1 MKLKQAKCLKQYIN
15 NLSTI
20 KICVYS
26 VDNFVYLYIIKLMTD
41 LHFWGE
47 CKKTLERDLPVEEY
61 STWIAPLTLE
71 QNNGSNPLSYS
82 VLAPNKF
89 ISDWVEDNYGPTI
102 KERLSAITSNRDLNL
117 NFEIFVDYHEK
128 QPIDVEPQ
136 EPLKLDEINT
146 TASPGP
152 LKSNLIENFTFKSF
166 VEGKSNHIALAA
178 SRQIGDGLKNSYNP
192 LFIYGGVGLGKTH
205 LMHAVGNE
213 ILNKDPS
220 KKIAYVHSEKFVSDM
235 VKSLQLGAIN
245 EFKQYYRSLDA
256 LLIDDIQFFAKKE
269 QSQEELFHTFNS
281 LLEKGSQMIL
291 TCDRYPKE
299 IDGLEDRLKSRL
311 GWGLPVVIEPPE
323 LETRVAILLSKAES
337 MNHELNEESAFFIAQ
352 KVRSN
357 VRELEGA
364 LKRVIANSN
373 FTGRPITV
381 DLIKDSLKDLL
392 AIQARQVSVENIQK
406 TTAEYYNIKMSD
418 ILSKRRS
425 RSVAR
430 PRQMAMFLAKEL
442 TNYSLP
448 EIGESFG
455 GRDHTTVIHACKKI
469 NELRSLNLDIEED
482 YRKLLRVLTI

>member
-1 MKLKQAKCLKQYIN
+1 MQQYIN
-15 NLSTI
+15 KLSTE
-20 KICVYS
+20 KICGYT
-26 VDNFVYLYIIKLMTD
+26 VDKYVNLYIISLMTE

-47 CKKTLERDLPVEEY
+47 CKKTLEKDLPVEEY
-61 STWIAPLTLE
+61 STWIAPLMLE
-71 QNNGSNPLSYS
+71 ENNGSNPLSYS

-89 ISDWVEDNYGPTI
+89 ISDWVEDNYGTTI
-102 KERLSAITSNRDLNL
+102 KERLSAITSNRELNL
-117 NFEIFVDYHEK
+117 QFEIYADKAYENVEEK
-128 QPIDVEPQ
+128 SLPTNEPSQ
-136 EPLKLDEINT
+136 NSTKT
-146 TASPGP
+146 KKT
-152 LKSNLIENFTFKSF
+152 NLIQEFTFDTF

-178 SRQIGDGLKNSYNP
+178 SRQIGGGLKNSYNP

-213 ILNKDPS
+213 LLSKDPS

-235 VKSLQLGAIN
+235 VKSLQLGAIS

-323 LETRVAILLSKAES
+323 LETRVAILLSKAQS
-337 MNHELNEESAFFIAQ
+337 LNHALDEESAFFIAQ

-364 LKRVIANSN
+364 LKRVVANSN
-373 FTGRPITV
+373 FTGREITV

-392 AIQARQVSVENIQK
+392 AIQARQVSVDNIQK
-406 TTAEYYNIKMSD
+406 TTAEYYNIKLSD
-418 ILSKRRS
+418 LLSKRRS

-469 NELRSLNLDIEED
+469 QELRNFNLDIEED

>member
-1 MKLKQAKCLKQYIN
+1 MQQYIN
-15 NLSTI
+15 KLSTE
-20 KICVYS
+20 KICGYT
-26 VDNFVYLYIIKLMTD
+26 VDKCVNLYIISLMTE

-47 CKKTLERDLPVEEY
+47 CKKTLEKDLTVEEY
-61 STWIAPLTLE
+61 STWIAPLMLE
-71 QNNGSNPLSYS
+71 ENNGTNPLSYS

-89 ISDWVEDNYGPTI
+89 ISDWVEDNYGTTI
-102 KERLSAITSNRDLNL
+102 KERLSAITSNRELNL
-117 NFEIFVDYHEK
+117 QFEIYADKAYENVKEK
-128 QPIDVEPQ
+128 SLPANEPSQ
-136 EPLKLDEINT
+136 NSTKT
-146 TASPGP
+146 KKT
-152 LKSNLIENFTFKSF
+152 NLIQEFTFDKF

-178 SRQIGDGLKNSYNP
+178 SRQIGGGLKNSYNP

-213 ILNKDPS
+213 LLSKDPS

-235 VKSLQLGAIN
+235 VKSLQLGAIS

-323 LETRVAILLSKAES
+323 LETRVAILLSKAQS
-337 MNHELNEESAFFIAQ
+337 LNHALDEESAFFIAQ

-364 LKRVIANSN
+364 LKRVVANSN
-373 FTGRPITV
+373 FTGREITV

-392 AIQARQVSVENIQK
+392 AIQARQVSVDNIQK
-406 TTAEYYNIKMSD
+406 TTAEYYNIKLSD
-418 ILSKRRS
+418 LLSKRRS

-469 NELRSLNLDIEED
+469 QELRNFNLDIEED

>member
-1 MKLKQAKCLKQYIN
+1 MGMKE
-15 NLSTI
+15 
-20 KICVYS
+20 
-26 VDNFVYLYIIKLMTD
+26 

-89 ISDWVEDNYGPTI
+89 ISDWVEDNYGSTI

-117 NFEIFVDYHEK
+117 NFDIFVDYHES
-128 QPIDVEPQ
+128 QNVQ
-136 EPLKLDEINT
+136 ESDNTHEELKFNKNP
-146 TASPGP
+146 PGSVQ
-152 LKSNLIENFTFKSF
+152 KSNLIENFTFDSF

-213 ILNKDPS
+213 ILQKDTS
-220 KKIAYVHSEKFVSDM
+220 KKVAYVHSEKFVSDM

-337 MNHELNEESAFFIAQ
+337 MQHELNEESAFFIAQ

-373 FTGRPITV
+373 FTGRPISV

-469 NELRSLNLDIEED
+469 NELRAFNLDIEED

>member
-1 MKLKQAKCLKQYIN
+1 
-15 NLSTI
+15 
-20 KICVYS
+20 
-26 VDNFVYLYIIKLMTD
+26 MTE

-71 QNNGSNPLSYS
+71 QNNGSSPLSYS

-89 ISDWVEDNYGPTI
+89 ISDWVEDNYGITI
-102 KERLSAITSNRDLNL
+102 KERISAITSNRDLNI
-117 NFEIFVDYHEK
+117 NFEIFVDYHENG
-128 QPIDVEPQ
+128 IDINDAVVEKRTIA
-136 EPLKLDEINT
+136 ET
-146 TASPGP
+146 VTADQKTPK
-152 LKSNLIENFTFKSF
+152 KSNLIESFTFDSF
-166 VEGKSNHIALAA
+166 VEGKSNNIALAA

-213 ILNKDPS
+213 LLRKDPA
-220 KKIAYVHSEKFVSDM
+220 KKISYVHSEKFVSDM
-235 VKSLQLGAIN
+235 VKSLQLGAIS

-323 LETRVAILLSKAES
+323 LETRVAILLGKAES
-337 MNHELNEESAFFIAQ
+337 MNQELNEESAFFIAQ
-352 KVRSN
+352 KVKSN

-373 FTGRPITV
+373 FTGRPISV
-381 DLIKDSLKDLL
+381 ELIKDSLKDLL

-406 TTAEYYNIKMSD
+406 TTAEYYNIKLSD

-469 NELRSLNLDIEED
+469 NELRDFNLDIEED

>member
-1 MKLKQAKCLKQYIN
+1 M
-15 NLSTI
+15 S
-20 KICVYS
+20 
-26 VDNFVYLYIIKLMTD
+26 D

-47 CKKTLERDLPVEEY
+47 CKKTLEKDLTVEEY
-61 STWIAPLTLE
+61 STWIAPLLLE
-71 QNNGSNPLSYS
+71 ENNGSNPLSYS

-89 ISDWVEDNYGPTI
+89 ISDWVEDNYGSTI

-117 NFEIFVDYHEK
+117 QFEAYVDYKKESE
-128 QPIDVEPQ
+128 QEGVQVGPQ
-136 EPLKLDEINT
+136 ITPKPSLNIHK
-146 TASPGP
+146 
-152 LKSNLIENFTFKSF
+152 KSNLIPEFTFDSF

-178 SRQIGDGLKNSYNP
+178 SRQIGGGLKNSYNP

-213 ILNKDPS
+213 LLNSDPN
-220 KKIAYVHSEKFVSDM
+220 KKIAYVHSERFVSDM
-235 VKSLQLGAIN
+235 VKSLQLGAIS

-323 LETRVAILLSKAES
+323 LETRVAILLSKANS
-337 MNHELNEESAFFIAQ
+337 MGYDLDEESAFFIAQ
-352 KVRSN
+352 KIRSN

-364 LKRVIANSN
+364 LKRVVANSN
-373 FTGRPITV
+373 FTGRPITIET
-381 DLIKDSLKDLL
+381 IKDSLKDLL

-406 TTAEYYNIKMSD
+406 TTAEYYNIKLSD
-418 ILSKRRS
+418 LMSKRRS

-442 TNYSLP
+442 TNFSLP
-448 EIGESFG
+448 EIGDSFG

-469 NELRSLNLDIEED
+469 KELREGNLDIEED

>member
-1 MKLKQAKCLKQYIN
+1 MA
-15 NLSTI
+15 
-20 KICVYS
+20 
-26 VDNFVYLYIIKLMTD
+26 D

-47 CKKTLERDLPVEEY
+47 CKKTLEKDLSVEEY
-61 STWIAPLTLE
+61 STWIAPLMLE
-71 QNNGSNPLSYS
+71 ENNGSNPLSYS

-89 ISDWVEDNYGPTI
+89 IADWVEDNYGLTI

-117 NFEIFVDYHEK
+117 QFEIYVDYQGEEAKQEK
-128 QPIDVEPQ
+128 KTEDVRSERS
-136 EPLKLDEINT
+136 I
-146 TASPGP
+146 SPK
-152 LKSNLIENFTFKSF
+152 KSNLIPEFTFNSF

-178 SRQIGDGLKNSYNP
+178 SKQIGDGLKNSYNP

-205 LMHAVGNE
+205 LMHAVGNKLLE
-213 ILNKDPS
+213 KDS
-220 KKIAYVHSEKFVSDM
+220 IKKIAYVHSERFVSDM
-235 VKSLQLGAIN
+235 VKSLQLGAIS

-281 LLEKGSQMIL
+281 LLERGSQMIL

-323 LETRVAILLSKAES
+323 LETRVAILLSKARS
-337 MNHELNEESAFFIAQ
+337 MNHELDEESAFFIAQ

-373 FTGRPITV
+373 FTGRPITI

-392 AIQARQVSVENIQK
+392 AIQARQVSIENIQK
-406 TTAEYYNIKMSD
+406 TASDYYNIKLSD
-418 ILSKRRS
+418 LLSKRRS

-448 EIGESFG
+448 EIGEFFG

-469 NELRSLNLDIEED
+469 KELRDFNLDIEED

>member
-1 MKLKQAKCLKQYIN
+1 M
-15 NLSTI
+15 
-20 KICVYS
+20 V
-26 VDNFVYLYIIKLMTD
+26 MTE

-71 QNNGSNPLSYS
+71 QNNGSSPLSYS

-89 ISDWVEDNYGPTI
+89 ISDWVEDNYGITI
-102 KERLSAITSNRDLNL
+102 KERISAITSNRDLNI
-117 NFEIFVDYHEK
+117 NFEIFVDYHENG
-128 QPIDVEPQ
+128 IDINDAVVEKRTIA
-136 EPLKLDEINT
+136 ET
-146 TASPGP
+146 VTADQKTPK
-152 LKSNLIENFTFKSF
+152 KSNLIESFTFDSF
-166 VEGKSNHIALAA
+166 VEGKSNNIALAA

-213 ILNKDPS
+213 LLRKDPT
-220 KKIAYVHSEKFVSDM
+220 KKISYVHSEKFVSDM
-235 VKSLQLGAIN
+235 VKSLQLGAIS

-323 LETRVAILLSKAES
+323 LETRVAILLGKAES
-337 MNHELNEESAFFIAQ
+337 MNQELNEESAFFIAQ
-352 KVRSN
+352 KVKSN

-373 FTGRPITV
+373 FTGRPISV
-381 DLIKDSLKDLL
+381 ELIKDSLKDLL

-406 TTAEYYNIKMSD
+406 TTAEYYNIKLSD

-469 NELRSLNLDIEED
+469 NELRDFNLDIEED

>member
-1 MKLKQAKCLKQYIN
+1 
-15 NLSTI
+15 
-20 KICVYS
+20 
-26 VDNFVYLYIIKLMTD
+26 MTD

-47 CKKTLERDLPVEEY
+47 CKKTLERDLPIEEY

-89 ISDWVEDNYGPTI
+89 ISDWVEDNYGTTI

-117 NFEIFVDYHEK
+117 NFEIFVDYQDKNFSASSEGSETTLSLSAK
-128 QPIDVEPQ
+128 EEEVRAPQ
-136 EPLKLDEINT
+136 KN
-146 TASPGP
+146 
-152 LKSNLIENFTFKSF
+152 NLIENFTFETF

-213 ILNKDPS
+213 IIRKDPS

-323 LETRVAILLSKAES
+323 LETRVAILLSKAQS
-337 MNHELNEESAFFIAQ
+337 MNHELEEESAFFIAQ

-364 LKRVIANSN
+364 LKRVMANSN
-373 FTGRPITV
+373 FTGRPISV

-469 NELRSLNLDIEED
+469 TELRAFNLDIEED

>member
-1 MKLKQAKCLKQYIN
+1 
-15 NLSTI
+15 
-20 KICVYS
+20 
-26 VDNFVYLYIIKLMTD
+26 MTD

-89 ISDWVEDNYGPTI
+89 ISDWVEDNYGTTI

-117 NFEIFVDYHEK
+117 NFEIFVDYQDKNFSANSEESETTVSLSAK
-128 QPIDVEPQ
+128 EEEVRAPQ
-136 EPLKLDEINT
+136 KN
-146 TASPGP
+146 
-152 LKSNLIENFTFKSF
+152 NLIENFTFKTF

-178 SRQIGDGLKNSYNP
+178 SRQIADGLKNSYNP

-213 ILNKDPS
+213 IIRKDPS

-323 LETRVAILLSKAES
+323 LETRVAILLTKAQS
-337 MNHELNEESAFFIAQ
+337 MNHELEEESAFFIAQ

-364 LKRVIANSN
+364 LKRVMANSN
-373 FTGRPITV
+373 FTGRPISV

-469 NELRSLNLDIEED
+469 NELRAFNLDIEED

>member
-1 MKLKQAKCLKQYIN
+1 M
-15 NLSTI
+15 
-20 KICVYS
+20 
-26 VDNFVYLYIIKLMTD
+26 DNFVDLYIIDLMTE

-117 NFEIFVDYHEK
+117 NFEIFVDYHDKSPEETNESPVAMDKKSVIGGSGPEK
-128 QPIDVEPQ
+128 IQ
-136 EPLKLDEINT
+136 
-146 TASPGP
+146 
-152 LKSNLIENFTFKSF
+152 KSNLIDNFTFESF

-213 ILNKDPS
+213 ILRKDPS

-323 LETRVAILLSKAES
+323 LETRVAILLSKADS
-337 MNHELNEESAFFIAQ
+337 MSHDLNEESAFFIAQ

-373 FTGRPITV
+373 FTGRPISV

-448 EIGESFG
+448 EIGEAFG

-469 NELRSLNLDIEED
+469 NELRGFNLDIEED

>member
-1 MKLKQAKCLKQYIN
+1 
-15 NLSTI
+15 
-20 KICVYS
+20 
-26 VDNFVYLYIIKLMTD
+26 MTD

-47 CKKTLERDLPVEEY
+47 CKKTLERDLPIEEY

-89 ISDWVEDNYGPTI
+89 ISDWVEDNYGTTI

-117 NFEIFVDYHEK
+117 NFEIFVDYQDKNFSASSEESETTVSLSAK
-128 QPIDVEPQ
+128 EEEVRAPQ
-136 EPLKLDEINT
+136 KN
-146 TASPGP
+146 
-152 LKSNLIENFTFKSF
+152 NLIENFTFETF

-213 ILNKDPS
+213 IIRKDPS

-323 LETRVAILLSKAES
+323 LETRVAILLTKAQS
-337 MNHELNEESAFFIAQ
+337 MNHELEEESAFFIAQ

-364 LKRVIANSN
+364 LKRVMANSN
-373 FTGRPITV
+373 FTGRPISV

-469 NELRSLNLDIEED
+469 TELRAFNLDLEED

>member
-1 MKLKQAKCLKQYIN
+1 
-15 NLSTI
+15 
-20 KICVYS
+20 
-26 VDNFVYLYIIKLMTD
+26 MTE

-47 CKKTLERDLPVEEY
+47 CKKTLERDLSIEEY

-71 QNNGSNPLSYS
+71 LNNGSNPISYS

-89 ISDWVEDNYGPTI
+89 ISDWVEDNYGVTI
-102 KERLSAITSNRDLNL
+102 KERLSAITSKRDFNL
-117 NFEIFVDYHEK
+117 YFDIFVDYHDK
-128 QPIDVEPQ
+128 PP
-136 EPLKLDEINT
+136 DEESGDDSKTSAIT
-146 TASPGP
+146 TVTAQSAEVP
-152 LKSNLIENFTFKSF
+152 KKNNLIDNFTFETF

-178 SRQIGDGLKNSYNP
+178 SRQIGDGYKNSYNP

-213 ILNKDPS
+213 ILKQDPS

-245 EFKQYYRSLDA
+245 EFKQHYRSLDA

-291 TCDRYPKE
+291 TCDKYPKE

-323 LETRVAILLSKAES
+323 LETRVAILLSKATA
-337 MNHELNEESAFFIAQ
+337 MNHALDEESAFFIAQ

-373 FTGRPITV
+373 FTGRPISIG
-381 DLIKDSLKDLL
+381 LIKDSLKDLL
-392 AIQARQVSVENIQK
+392 AIQARQVSIENIQK

-469 NELRSLNLDIEED
+469 NELRSFNIDIEED

>member
-1 MKLKQAKCLKQYIN
+1 M
-15 NLSTI
+15 
-20 KICVYS
+20 
-26 VDNFVYLYIIKLMTD
+26 DMTE

-47 CKKTLERDLPVEEY
+47 CKKTLERDLPIEEY

-89 ISDWVEDNYGPTI
+89 ISDWVEDNYGITI
-102 KERLSAITSNRDLNL
+102 KERISAITSNRDLNL
-117 NFEIFVDYHEK
+117 NFDIFVDYYDKTADEVSAPEPNESKPVEK
-128 QPIDVEPQ
+128 LRQIPDSGLQ
-136 EPLKLDEINT
+136 
-146 TASPGP
+146 
-152 LKSNLIENFTFKSF
+152 KSNLIENFTFDSF

-213 ILNKDPS
+213 ILKKDRT

-323 LETRVAILLSKAES
+323 LETRVAILLSKADS
-337 MNHELNEESAFFIAQ
+337 MNQELNEESAFFIAQ

-373 FTGRPITV
+373 FTGRTISV

-469 NELRSLNLDIEED
+469 NELRAFNLDIEED

>member
-1 MKLKQAKCLKQYIN
+1 MFILWITLLIYI
-15 NLSTI
+15 
-20 KICVYS
+20 YS
-26 VDNFVYLYIIKLMTD
+26 LHMTD

-89 ISDWVEDNYGPTI
+89 ISDWVEDNYGTTI

-117 NFEIFVDYHEK
+117 NFEIFVDYQDKNFSANSEESETTVSLSAK
-128 QPIDVEPQ
+128 EEEVRAPQ
-136 EPLKLDEINT
+136 KN
-146 TASPGP
+146 
-152 LKSNLIENFTFKSF
+152 NLIENFTFETF

-213 ILNKDPS
+213 IIRKDPS

-323 LETRVAILLSKAES
+323 LETRVAILLTKAQS
-337 MNHELNEESAFFIAQ
+337 MNHELEEESAFFIAQ

-364 LKRVIANSN
+364 LKRVMANSN
-373 FTGRPITV
+373 FTGRPISV

-469 NELRSLNLDIEED
+469 TELRAFNLDIEED